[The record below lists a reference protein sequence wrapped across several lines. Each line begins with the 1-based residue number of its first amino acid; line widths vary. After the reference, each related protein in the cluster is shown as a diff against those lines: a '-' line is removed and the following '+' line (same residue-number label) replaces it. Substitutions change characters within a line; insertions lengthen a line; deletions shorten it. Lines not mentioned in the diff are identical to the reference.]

1 MYGTVALAAVE
12 HPAVRRIHVDMTGS
26 SDDPRGCVVWLTG
39 PPSAGKSTLAA
50 RVGAEL
56 AGQGRRVECLD
67 GDELRARLCRDLG
80 FSRDDRDENV
90 RRTAYLA
97 GLLERHGVIV
107 LVALISPYRAARDA
121 ARAAIPNFLE
131 VYVRCS
137 TEECIR
143 RDVKGL
149 YAKALAG
156 DIPSFTGVS
165 DPYEPPLHP
174 DVLVETDRES
184 VEESAARILDALSA
198 RGLARRPSEARR
210 G

>member
-1 MYGTVALAAVE
+1 M
-12 HPAVRRIHVDMTGS
+12 RGS
-26 SDDPRGCVVWLTG
+26 SEHASGCVVWLTG

-50 RVGAEL
+50 RLGAEL
-56 AGQGRRVECLD
+56 AAQGRRVERLD
-67 GDELRARLCRDLG
+67 GDELRARLCQDLG
-80 FSRDDRDENV
+80 FSREDRDENV

-174 DVLVETDRES
+174 ELVVATDRES
-184 VEESAARILDALSA
+184 VEESAAKILDVLCA
-198 RGLARRPSEARR
+198 RGLADRPAEVRH